1 MTVDN
6 RSEREAIRVRLK
18 EIKPGMVIHC
28 KNDEEKKMLLEE
40 AERLGYRWLGSGGS
54 ATLTSMYSGMTIH
67 FNKPFRT
74 ITWSNRTE
82 DVTEFADLI
91 IPDPELSAEE
101 ALLAYDQMCREKYCC
116 NDCPLYGILGHE
128 CAHKMDGHIT
138 EIVDAIKK
146 WKADHDKKEPEI
158 EKKEPEIET
167 VDICRIIEIL
177 PDGRKRCVH
186 EEDIDLPFDGY
197 ERQKVEEIL
206 KRYCMEHDGEY
217 IAVREVVS
225 RVKAVE

>member
-1 MTVDN
+1 
-6 RSEREAIRVRLK
+6 
-18 EIKPGMVIHC
+18 
-28 KNDEEKKMLLEE
+28 
-40 AERLGYRWLGSGGS
+40 
-54 ATLTSMYSGMTIH
+54 MTIH

-101 ALLAYDQMCREKYCC
+101 ALLAYDQMCRENYCC

-128 CAHKMDGHIT
+128 CAHKMDGHIG
-138 EIVDAIKK
+138 EIMGAIKK
-146 WKADHDKKEPEI
+146 WRADR

-167 VDICRIIEIL
+167 VDICRIIEIQ
-177 PDGRKRCVH
+177 PNGFKRCVH

-197 ERQKVEEIL
+197 ERQRVEEIL

-217 IAVREVVS
+217 IAVHEVVS
-225 RVKAVE
+225 RVRREK